1 MAAKYL
7 EIFKLMLKEQEKALS
22 EFKLLHDKYELDP
35 NTYQD
40 QYNAEG
46 EKFLQIIQKYEK
58 MLTSHTENAG
68 FGKYATNLSDKFR
81 NAVKQLFPKLDFIGI
96 IRG

>member
-22 EFKLLHDKYELDP
+22 DFKLLHDRYEVDP
-35 NTYQD
+35 KTFQD
-40 QYNAEG
+40 EYNSEG
-46 EKFLQIIQKYEK
+46 EKFLEIIQKYEN

-68 FGKYATNLSDKFR
+68 YGKYATNLSDKFR
-81 NAVKQLFPKLDFIGI
+81 SAVKQLYPKLDFIGI
-96 IRG
+96 QRD